1 MYLSQGQSKIQ
12 YTRVTHNSKNETAD
26 ANILCRYVLTFLAL
40 KGGANV
46 IILNNT
52 EQKLNKYQILVRRL
66 KISKPLLTG
75 FFFPLL
81 VQFRLDSSASG
92 HHSWANRVDSKRN
105 SCMEFMVL
113 HRRQKDR
120 EKNLITGVSLGKILS
135 GTKHFSLPHKGSDCV
150 LKK

>member
-1 MYLSQGQSKIQ
+1 MCLSQGQTKIQ
-12 YTRVTHNSKNETAD
+12 YTRVTHNFKNENT
-26 ANILCRYVLTFLAL
+26 LCRYVFSFLAL

-66 KISKPLLTG
+66 KNSKPLLSG
-75 FFFPLL
+75 FFPLL
-81 VQFRLDSSASG
+81 VQFRLDSSASE
-92 HHSWANRVDSKRN
+92 HRLRANKVDSKRN
-105 SCMEFMVL
+105 SCMGFMVL

-135 GTKHFSLPHKGSDCV
+135 GTKHFSLPHRGSDCV
-150 LKK
+150 FKKQNT

>member
-1 MYLSQGQSKIQ
+1 MCLSQGQTKIQ
-12 YTRVTHNSKNETAD
+12 YTRVTHNFKNENT
-26 ANILCRYVLTFLAL
+26 LCRYVFSFLAL

-66 KISKPLLTG
+66 KNSKPLLTG

-92 HHSWANRVDSKRN
+92 YRLWANRVDSKRN
-105 SCMEFMVL
+105 SCMGFMVL

-135 GTKHFSLPHKGSDCV
+135 GTKHFSLPHRGSDCV
-150 LKK
+150 FKKQNT

>member
-1 MYLSQGQSKIQ
+1 MCLSQGQTKIQ
-12 YTRVTHNSKNETAD
+12 YTRVTHNFKNENT
-26 ANILCRYVLTFLAL
+26 LCRYVFSFLAL

-66 KISKPLLTG
+66 KNLKPLLTG

-92 HHSWANRVDSKRN
+92 YRLWANRVDSKRN

-113 HRRQKDR
+113 ILHTPQKDI
-120 EKNLITGVSLGKILS
+120 EKRIRSQGKFGKNS
-135 GTKHFSLPHKGSDCV
+135 WPN
-150 LKK
+150 